1 MFGLEGGSSL
11 DSSWSQLLPRR
22 LTKTKYSVPVTAVA
36 AKVSVIM
43 VASAV
48 KVNLDPLVVDEGCL
62 LFFDEERM

>member
-1 MFGLEGGSSL
+1 
-11 DSSWSQLLPRR
+11 
-22 LTKTKYSVPVTAVA
+22 VTAVA